1 MRIVLLGPP
10 GAGKGTQ
17 AVIISKRYGIPHVS
31 TGDMMREQV
40 ASGSELGRRVK
51 AILDS
56 GELVSDAVI
65 MDVVGE
71 RLDRADCA
79 SGFLLD
85 GIPRTLGQAE
95 SLDRLLASKGRP
107 LQHVVQ
113 LTVPEGV
120 LLDRI
125 RQRGTT
131 SGGARSD
138 DSMEIAAKRLEV
150 FWAQTAPVSTYYRKT
165 GLLREVDGVGTVD
178 EVSERVFRCFSLK
191 ACSNL
196 VE

>member
-17 AVIISKRYGIPHVS
+17 AVVISKRYGIPHIS

-56 GELVSDAVI
+56 GELVPDPVI
-65 MDVVGE
+65 MDVVAE
-71 RLDRADCA
+71 RLERPDCA
-79 SGFLLD
+79 AGFMLD

-95 SLDRLLASKGRP
+95 SLDRLLASMKRP

-113 LTVPEGV
+113 LTVPEGI

-125 RQRGTT
+125 RQRGAM
-131 SGGARSD
+131 SGGVRSD

-150 FWAQTAPVSTYYRKT
+150 FWAQTAPVSTYYRNA

-178 EVSERVFRCFSLK
+178 EVSARLFGSCGQK

-196 VE
+196 AG